1 MQNIFVG
8 DREIRPQ
15 ARTLDEMQPV
25 VFDRE
30 WLKKAD
36 LRQPLYFMYRDCVRP
51 EDRQTAQA
59 LQLRYDITLLRPTRL
74 GREFNKTK
82 GHYHSERVRGLAYPE
97 LYEVLEGDALV
108 LLQKRDGSRVSDVI
122 ALEAHP
128 GDKVIV
134 PPNYGHITINIGD
147 QPLRMANW
155 VSLSV
160 ESFYG
165 PYEEKN
171 GGAYWVLTSER
182 SDSKPQYLPNIKYG
196 RLPEMRLLSAC
207 EVSELNLTRQIPS
220 YNLIKNP
227 QCLRFL
233 SHPEEFSAL
242 WAELYLH

>member
-36 LRQPLYFMYRDCVRP
+36 LQQPLYFMYRDCVRP
-51 EDRQTAQA
+51 EDRPIAQE
-59 LQLRYDITLLRPTRL
+59 LQLRYDITLLLPTRL
-74 GREFNKTK
+74 GREYNKTK
-82 GHYHSERVRGLAYPE
+82 GHYHSERARGLAYPE
-97 LYEVLEGDALV
+97 LYEVLEGDALI
-108 LLQKRDGSRVSDVI
+108 LLQKRDGAGVSDVLAI
-122 ALEAHP
+122 EAHT

-134 PPNYGHITINIGD
+134 PPNYGHITINTGEKS
-147 QPLRMANW
+147 LRMANW

-171 GGAYWVLTSER
+171 GGAYWVLAPER
-182 SDSKPQYLPNIKYG
+182 AASKPQYLPNIKYG
-196 RLPEMRLLSAC
+196 RLPKVRVLPAG
-207 EVSELNLTRQIPS
+207 EVPELNLTRRIPS
-220 YNLIKNP
+220 YDLIKSP

-233 SHPEEFSAL
+233 SYPEEFSDL
-242 WAELYLH
+242 WEKLYLR